1 MASGM
6 ATPTTATSSSP
17 ARPRRSAAARRRTGT
32 PTAPPASRSPKNSAT
47 PANPSRPTTLADS
60 DEFVEAARQA
70 LALDSRQVASPRN
83 HARLKTARDEL
94 VGAISAIRDHYSLS
108 DAEVVMLLAQGLQEY
123 ANRVGC
129 ADIARQ
135 SGKP

>member
-1 MASGM
+1 
-6 ATPTTATSSSP
+6 
-17 ARPRRSAAARRRTGT
+17 
-32 PTAPPASRSPKNSAT
+32 
-47 PANPSRPTTLADS
+47 LAGN
-60 DEFVEAARQA
+60 DEFVEAARQV
-70 LALDSRQVASPRN
+70 LALESRQVVSPRN

-94 VGAISAIRDHYSLS
+94 VGAINAIRNHYSLS

-135 SGKP
+135 SGNP